1 MSESDAI
8 KIREAFSI
16 LTQGIEITQYD
27 VNVHSGKQFV
37 ASRIL
42 WLDSDMYRICIDTT
56 RPTVAERLAGKIPP
70 GLYLRDICEVRPGHD
85 SVNFRRNNK
94 KPTDADHCLSL
105 IGTEKSYSIE
115 FPSKFSRDWFHKRFI
130 LLVDD
135 VLSPDERSAKRFRL
149 WAQVVEITQTEI
161 GQANQL
167 QQILQRGIRVI
178 QHCHTGESQEAVL
191 RYQKEEKMLTLT
203 RQVTEGIFVWNRVV
217 TEKMDID
224 DISEIRVGCHS
235 FGFVRTNNFEIDD
248 QALSIIS
255 SSWVFDLELID
266 KFSRDLFVQR
276 LHRFLLV
283 NRKVSQSEAD
293 YLSQSKNADQDVE
306 VVAHLDEQH
315 SSA

>member
-1 MSESDAI
+1 MSDSDAI

-27 VNVHSGKQFV
+27 VNVHTGKQFA

-70 GLYLRDICEVRPGHD
+70 GLYLRDICEVRPGPD
-85 SVNFRRNNK
+85 SVNFKRNHK
-94 KPTDADHCLSL
+94 QPSAGDHCLSL

-135 VLSPDERSAKRFRL
+135 VLSPEERSAKRFRL
-149 WAQVVEITQTEI
+149 WAHVAEISQLEI
-161 GQANQL
+161 SQSNSLMQL
-167 QQILQRGIRVI
+167 LQRGIRVL
-178 QHCHTGESQEAVL
+178 QHCHNGDCREAVL
-191 RYQKEEKMLTLT
+191 QYQKEGKTLVLT
-203 RQVTEGIFVWNRVV
+203 RQFSEGLFVWNRIV
-217 TEKMDID
+217 TEVMDID

-248 QALSIIS
+248 QVKIFFSFCYFLRKI
-255 SSWVFDLELID
+255 FFNLQFRFEL
-266 KFSRDLFVQR
+266 FRPFRSFR
-276 LHRFLLV
+276 LRGYSTW
-283 NRKVSQSEAD
+283 N
-293 YLSQSKNADQDVE
+293 
-306 VVAHLDEQH
+306 
-315 SSA
+315 